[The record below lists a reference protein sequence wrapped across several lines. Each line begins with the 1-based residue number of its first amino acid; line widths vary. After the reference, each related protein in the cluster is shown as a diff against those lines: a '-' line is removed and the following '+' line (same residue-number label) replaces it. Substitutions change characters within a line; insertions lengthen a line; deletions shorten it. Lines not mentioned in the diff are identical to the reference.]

1 MSVETVIK
9 SPTKTVIIGPD
20 HPFVIIGERINP
32 TGRKKLAAEMQAGDF
47 SRVRADAIAQ
57 VEAGAHILDVN
68 AGLGV
73 ANPHEV
79 EPEVLT
85 EAIKIVMEV
94 VDVPICI
101 DSSVI
106 PALKAGLKT
115 AWGKPIVNSVTG
127 EDERLE
133 AVLPLVAEYGA
144 AVIAISND
152 ESGISYDPE
161 VRFQVAKRIVERAES
176 YGIPR
181 SDVII
186 DPLAMPAGAVAGAGA
201 QVFNIVRRVR
211 EELGCNTTCGAS
223 NISFGLPNRPAVNG
237 NFVAMAIAAGMP
249 CAITNPMEQEIMQ
262 SIKAA
267 DMLMGHDEHCM
278 NWIMMQRAIAKK
290 AQEAAAVSAPVA
302 PEPTRRS
309 RQDRVSS

>member
-1 MSVETVIK
+1 MSIETFVT
-9 SPTKTVIIGPD
+9 SPAKTVIIGPN

-32 TGRKKLAAEMQAGDF
+32 TGRKKLAAEMRDGDF
-47 SRVRADAIAQ
+47 SRIRTDAIAQ

-79 EPEVLT
+79 EPEVLS
-85 EAIKIVMEV
+85 EAIRIVQEV
-94 VDVPICI
+94 VDIPICI
-101 DSSVI
+101 DSSVV
-106 PALKAGLKT
+106 PALKAGLET

-133 AVLPLVAEYGA
+133 AVLPLVAEHGA

-152 ESGISYDPE
+152 ESGISYDPK
-161 VRFQVAKRIVERAES
+161 VRFEVAKRIVERAVS

-181 SDVII
+181 EDVII

-201 QVFNIVRRVR
+201 QVFEIVRRVR

-223 NISFGLPNRPAVNG
+223 NISFGLPNRPSVNAH
-237 NFVAMAIAAGMP
+237 FVSMAIAAGMP
-249 CAITNPMEQEIMQ
+249 CAITNPLAQEIMQ
-262 SIKAA
+262 GIRAG
-267 DMLMGHDEHCM
+267 DMLMGHDKNCTA
-278 NWIMMQRAIAKK
+278 WIKMQRQKS
-290 AQEAAAVSAPVA
+290 QETPADTGESKPSQ
-302 PEPTRRS
+302 RRS
-309 RQDRVSS
+309 RRSRSERVSR